1 MGSKI
6 LPSQVTPSFLTHVAA
21 NVRARRVAT
30 GMSQK
35 ALAEASGISLRM
47 VGGIEN
53 GATSVSTATLDRIGI
68 ALNATLADLVAEP
81 SSLRSARVDR
91 VGWHGDKGG
100 EGVLRWSI
108 DARREVELWE
118 WRLEPGERYQ
128 AAADPAGWHV
138 MIFVVEGCLTLEL
151 ETGTIEVMAGNHVFD
166 SAQKHAFAN
175 KMKGAVRFFRCTAW

>member
-1 MGSKI
+1 
-6 LPSQVTPSFLTHVAA
+6 
-21 NVRARRVAT
+21 
-30 GMSQK
+30 
-35 ALAEASGISLRM
+35 M

-175 KMKGAVRFFRCTAW
+175 TMKGPVRFFRCTACASIAAVIACCAQARSSARCAASEKISCACRTGDLS

>member
-1 MGSKI
+1 

-21 NVRARRVAT
+21 NVRTRRVAL

-35 ALAEASGISLRM
+35 ALADASGVSLRM

-68 ALNATLADLVAEP
+68 ALGATLADLVTDP
-81 SSLRSARVDR
+81 SATPSARIDR
-91 VGWHGDKGG
+91 VGWVGENGG

-108 DARREVELWE
+108 NVRREVELWE

-138 MIFVVEGCLTLEL
+138 MIFVVEGRLLLEL
-151 ETGTIEVMAGNHVFD
+151 ETGTVEVSAASQVFD
-166 SAQKHAFAN
+166 SAQAHAFVN
-175 KMKGAVRFFRCTAW
+175 PGKEPVRFFRCTAW